1 MTYWNRPENGCMD
14 GWMDIEIETQM
25 ITCFWACKSISHRDR
40 PMTGCIRHAN
50 PILRASSVLSKH
62 VNVLRLVGASKA
74 YSEYFGF
81 SSKQWAVYGARIT
94 GVNLPKQWF
103 LISRWRCGFK
113 SHSWQVCFDKVPIAE
128 QIKDYLISPKQ
139 VLCRFFNSCKH
150 HERQRAMK
158 QWWSTGEGEHTEAK
172 SAWIKS
178 KLFARCCR
186 REQCFRAL
194 CVCGRAFREFF
205 THILPHELT
214 QALYISFGSWFRH
227 PLPKGRNTRQVSS
240 QLTDTHIIYPMAHT
254 FGHQPNFRKRNLRGN
269 LHRHMETI
277 TTPTRMKPDL
287 TDYAAPQQNYQSYV
301 QPFL

>member
-1 MTYWNRPENGCMD
+1 MH

-81 SSKQWAVYGARIT
+81 SSKQWAIYGARIT
-94 GVNLPKQWF
+94 GVHLPKQWF

-139 VLCRFFNSCKH
+139 VLYRFFNSSKH

-194 CVCGRAFREFF
+194 CVCVDGHFGNSLHTSFLMSSHKPYTLALGADSGIHCQKVGIHIRSAVNWRTHTLFTQWLTPLGINPTLGRENLEETF
-205 THILPHELT
+205 TGTWRP
-214 QALYISFGSWFRH
+214 
-227 PLPKGRNTRQVSS
+227 
-240 QLTDTHIIYPMAHT
+240 
-254 FGHQPNFRKRNLRGN
+254 
-269 LHRHMETI
+269 
-277 TTPTRMKPDL
+277 
-287 TDYAAPQQNYQSYV
+287 
-301 QPFL
+301 